1 MKNLYKISGFLTYFL
16 IVFLNALNEETCTI
30 LVLQYLSLIKP
41 DGENKNTKGNK
52 IKALIM
58 AVKTINSDHIE
69 LLFRLF

>member
-1 MKNLYKISGFLTYFL
+1 VIKEVI
-16 IVFLNALNEETCTI
+16 IIAINEETCTI

-58 AVKTINSDHIE
+58 AVKGQFHHSGYYHYCNFIGRCY
-69 LLFRLF
+69 LFYFL